1 MRANASQ
8 EAVARLPTPPVS
20 LFLNVQAPIELKT
33 DFLLSNGS
41 NVMESAQ
48 MKQWLVVILALGAL
62 IIGYRQLIMEKFL
75 GWFVTHDAIPVT
87 AAPVNKALLPHVV
100 RGRGQLQ
107 AFEVVDVVS
116 PVAGQLS
123 KVELKV
129 GDKVAKG
136 QTLATVRSGEL
147 LQRMEKIAATLEAA
161 TADLRQKDS
170 RLAEA
175 EKALERAHELYSR
188 DLIPGRD
195 LKELEAARDAARAQ
209 RALTYAQVAEQQAAL
224 EQTRFVLTVSKLVAP
239 FNGVVTRILAES
251 GAYVQTSMPVFSV
264 GAMEPLKV
272 MIEIPETDLDFVR
285 EGVAAQVRA
294 DALPDRAFEGQVTLV
309 QSKLEKT
316 QRVVAEVELSN
327 RDRLLVAGMNVE
339 VVFAQKNGQ

>member
-1 MRANASQ
+1 
-8 EAVARLPTPPVS
+8 
-20 LFLNVQAPIELKT
+20 
-33 DFLLSNGS
+33 
-41 NVMESAQ
+41 
-48 MKQWLVVILALGAL
+48 MKQWLVIILAVGAL

-75 GWFVTHDAIPVT
+75 GWLVTHEAVRVA
-87 AAPVNKALLPHVV
+87 AAPVKKDLVSHVV
-100 RGRGQLQ
+100 RGRGRLQ
-107 AFEVVDVVS
+107 AVEVVDVVS

-123 KVELKV
+123 KIQLKV
-129 GDKVAKG
+129 GDRVSKG
-136 QTLATVRSGEL
+136 QILVTVRSHGL
-147 LQRMEKIAATLEAA
+147 LQRVQNISAALEAA
-161 TADLRQKDS
+161 KADLRQRDS

-195 LKELEAARDAARAQ
+195 LKEAEAARDTARAQ
-209 RALTYAQVAEQQAAL
+209 QTLTHAQVAEQQAAL

-251 GAYVQTSMPVFSV
+251 GAYVQTSMPIFSV

-285 EGVAAQVRA
+285 DGVAAQVRV
-294 DALPDRAFEGQVTLV
+294 DALPDRAFEGPVTLL

-316 QRVVAEVELSN
+316 QTLVAEVELSN
-327 RDRLLVAGMNVE
+327 RDRLLVPGISVE
-339 VVFAQKNGQ
+339 VTLVWNSK